1 MSIKDANVAITIGGD
16 SKQFRRELKKA
27 DDSLGAFNKKANKI
41 VANLGKVGA
50 AATAAGGAMVA
61 ALYASQKDVIDSMAK
76 TADALSMTTE
86 SLQALNH
93 LAGLSGVET
102 KALNNSLQKMQKTLG
117 DAARKGGI
125 AADALEGLGV
135 NLDSILQLSPDQQL
149 VSLSKAFSSVQDN
162 AVKASLASE
171 IFGRNGLRMLKV
183 MNQLSDE
190 GLDPTIESLERMGAT
205 LTRVDA
211 AKVEDANDAM
221 EKARVAA
228 AAMSQAMTVAL
239 APAVEAVANKFVSWA
254 ESTGGLVN
262 KIKEFEPQ
270 IKVLLEIGKALAIV
284 YGSALVG
291 AMGRYAVAQAL
302 MIKNTIKQI
311 TYMKALD
318 VAATGLKRGLSLLG
332 GPLGLVTLAATSL
345 MAFGKS
351 AEEALPPSR
360 DLADVINELA
370 DSYENMSER
379 AKKAALAELELSL
392 AAKKEELATQQ
403 AIIKAYD
410 DEEKEIRERERSLRE
425 FIRLNENAKLQ
436 QQWLKENLQEQLD
449 FDKTRG
455 HQRTIALGQE
465 EKIKKEIQEAVE
477 AKRQLLE
484 LGKVEAEQPQ
494 QEIIVNTGA
503 QQAVNDEKLEAQRQ
517 YQEDRYYSQLSAGRD
532 LVQLSK
538 TQAEEDLAAFHSAQF
553 AKIQALKESEVTQTG
568 IIADNAEKQRQI
580 QQQKMQAA
588 FNISKNMLSN
598 ISTLMQS
605 ENKKEFEMGKKAAK
619 AGAMVDGIAAAV
631 GSYKA
636 GAKIGGPVLGAAF
649 AATSL
654 LATKQMIS
662 DLNSQTFSGGSSSA
676 GAVSAPAAAPAAPAQ
691 ESTFTV
697 SGLNPTSLFSG
708 EQVAEMLRDYQQNG
722 GRLIIE

>member
-410 DEEKEIRERERSLRE
+410 EEEDKLHKIKEAR
-425 FIRLNENAKLQ
+425 
-436 QQWLKENLQEQLD
+436 KEAAESGSKVAQVGLQEINNLIAE
-449 FDKTRG
+449 FDANQDK
-455 HQRTIALGQE
+455 QRDIALGKE
-465 EKIKKEIQEAVE
+465 EAITKQIKEAVE

-503 QQAVNDEKLEAQRQ
+503 QKAVNDEKLEAQRQ

-662 DLNSQTFSGGSSSA
+662 DLNSQTFSGGSSSS

>member
-360 DLADVINELA
+360 DLADVIDELA

-392 AAKKEELATQQ
+392 AAKKEELATQK
-403 AIIKAYD
+403 AIVAEQDAYED
-410 DEEKEIRERERSLRE
+410 AIHETIDELKKELKSKHASAFAQKELIRNEEKLAE
-425 FIRLNENAKLQ
+425 FAKNG
-436 QQWLKENLQEQLD
+436 NLV
-449 FDKTRG
+449 R
-455 HQRTIALGQE
+455 RIALGQE
-465 EKIKKEIQEAVE
+465 EAITKQIEEAVE

-494 QEIIVNTGA
+494 QEVIVNTGA
-503 QQAVNDEKLEAQRQ
+503 QKAVNDEKLEAQRQ
-517 YQEDRYYSQLSAGRD
+517 YQEDRYYSQLAAGRD

-588 FNISKNMLSN
+588 FNISKTMLSN

>member
-311 TYMKALD
+311 TYIKALD

-360 DLADVINELA
+360 DLADVIDELA

-392 AAKKEELATQQ
+392 AAKKEELATQK
-403 AIIKAYD
+403 AIIQAYD
-410 DEEKEIRERERSLRE
+410 DEEDKLHSIREQRKKAAESGSKV
-425 FIRLNENAKLQ
+425 AQ
-436 QQWLKENLQEQLD
+436 VGLQEINKLIAE
-449 FDKTRG
+449 FDANQDK
-455 HQRTIALGQE
+455 QRDIALGKE
-465 EKIKKEIQEAVE
+465 EAITTQIQEAVE

-484 LGKVEAEQPQ
+484 LGKVEAEQPK
-494 QEIIVNTGA
+494 QEVIVNTGA
-503 QQAVNDEKLEAQRQ
+503 QKAVNDEKLEAQRQ
-517 YQEDRYYSQLSAGRD
+517 FQEDRYYSQLAAGRD

-588 FNISKNMLSN
+588 FNISKTMLSN

>member
-270 IKVLLEIGKALAIV
+270 IKILLEIGKALAIV

-291 AMGRYAVAQAL
+291 AMGRYAVAQTL

-318 VAATGLKRGLSLLG
+318 AAATGLKRGLSLLG

-360 DLADVINELA
+360 DLADVIDELA

-392 AAKKEELATQQ
+392 AAKKEELATQK
-403 AIIKAYD
+403 AIIQAYD
-410 DEEKEIRERERSLRE
+410 DEEDKLHSIREQRKKAAESGSKV
-425 FIRLNENAKLQ
+425 AQ
-436 QQWLKENLQEQLD
+436 VGLQEINKLIAE
-449 FDKTRG
+449 FDANQDK
-455 HQRTIALGQE
+455 QRDIALGKE
-465 EKIKKEIQEAVE
+465 EAITTQIQEAVE

-484 LGKVEAEQPQ
+484 LGKVEAEQPE
-494 QEIIVNTGA
+494 QEVIVNTGA
-503 QQAVNDEKLEAQRQ
+503 QKAVNDEKLEAQRQ
-517 YQEDRYYSQLSAGRD
+517 FQEDRYYSQLAAGRD

-588 FNISKNMLSN
+588 FNISKTMLSN

>member
-1 MSIKDANVAITIGGD
+1 
-16 SKQFRRELKKA
+16 
-27 DDSLGAFNKKANKI
+27 
-41 VANLGKVGA
+41 
-50 AATAAGGAMVA
+50 
-61 ALYASQKDVIDSMAK
+61 
-76 TADALSMTTE
+76 
-86 SLQALNH
+86 
-93 LAGLSGVET
+93 
-102 KALNNSLQKMQKTLG
+102 
-117 DAARKGGI
+117 
-125 AADALEGLGV
+125 
-135 NLDSILQLSPDQQL
+135 
-149 VSLSKAFSSVQDN
+149 
-162 AVKASLASE
+162 
-171 IFGRNGLRMLKV
+171 MLKV

-318 VAATGLKRGLSLLG
+318 VASTGLKRGLSLLG

-465 EKIKKEIQEAVE
+465 EKIKKEIQGAVE

-503 QQAVNDEKLEAQRQ
+503 QKAVNDEKLEAQRQ
-517 YQEDRYYSQLSAGRD
+517 YQEDRYYSQLAAGRD

-605 ENKKEFEMGKKAAK
+605 ESKKEFEMGKKAAK

-676 GAVSAPAAAPAAPAQ
+676 GAVSAPAPAPAAPAQ